1 MGEKY
6 LMWYQVELQKW
17 KWSPQHSGRVEKVGE
32 DRQAEWGKER
42 SDRWHRSSRGLWYRV
57 FKHSYGPLQHFKDS
71 FGPSQH
77 LIASLCWHNK
87 TAHGMTPLC
96 SFPCQVLSCGTSFS
110 EQSWPISACHQVAV
124 TETIHDRTPLCSFPC
139 QVFSDS
145 TKFSRGV
152 MVHLSISASHHVGMG
167 PFVTGPLSAP
177 SQVSCWAMVQQFS
190 GQGWSTL
197 ASQHLA
203 SHHTGMGRPFVMGP
217 LSSSSARCPVVEWG
231 SHEWL

>member
-110 EQSWPISACHQVAV
+110 EQSWPISASRHVIKWPWQRPF
-124 TETIHDRTPLCSFPC
+124 TIE
-139 QVFSDS
+139 
-145 TKFSRGV
+145 
-152 MVHLSISASHHVGMG
+152 
-167 PFVTGPLSAP
+167 PLSAP
-177 SQVSCWAMVQQFS
+177 SHVKCSAIVPSSQEES
-190 GQGWSTL
+190 WSTL
-197 ASQHLA
+197 ASQHLIMLA
-203 SHHTGMGRPFVMGP
+203 WDHLWPDLCLLHLRSAVEPWYSSFQGRDGP
-217 LSSSSARCPVVEWG
+217 P
-231 SHEWL
+231 